1 MFQKADMI
9 DFLSRR
15 YDMAYRY
22 GDRYQLTL
30 MPQSIEDYVSLDNS
44 VRAYDA
50 FIEALDFRQRGI
62 DINPDIVP

>member
-1 MFQKADMI
+1 
-9 DFLSRR
+9 
-15 YDMAYRY
+15 MAYRY

-50 FIEALDFRQRGI
+50 FIEALDFRQLGI